1 MELMTSMNLDM
12 FFETSAKS
20 NTEIVRMFY
29 ESA

>member
-1 MELMTSMNLDM
+1 MTSMNLDM

-29 ESA
+29 ESAQ